1 MKKILIIILT
11 LLLCTGCFDY
21 KEINDLAIIN
31 AIGVDYEDDE
41 YIITLEILNDQI
53 DKDSSKITSY
63 TKVGHG
69 KNLTSAIENAADK
82 LSKQLIFNHIKLMIL
97 SKSIIEEK
105 FENIIDLFLR
115 NTYFRENFYVIS
127 ATKNK
132 PETLLNHTTNE
143 APIASTAIT
152 DTLESIRYSSNTNVL
167 KKFDEI
173 VEEVITYGIDT
184 CFSNITL
191 KDNEFIVDGMSI
203 FNNYSYKSNLS
214 NEYVKIYNLLTDN
227 FDRPTYTI
235 NYDNLSFTTAINN
248 GKINAEIK
256 SGTINVTGNLMGRI
270 IDNDPKYNIRD
281 PKNLE
286 RIDNDFTNLLNKKI
300 PEFIKVLQD
309 NNSDIL
315 GITKNYYKKT
325 RTKNK
330 DYWLKLDIKSNI
342 KFNINKKGLIYD
354 VERESWKRIIVY
366 LYISYHTFFF

>member
-31 AIGVDYEDDE
+31 AIGVDYENDE
-41 YIITLEILNDQI
+41 YVITLEILNDQI

-203 FNNYSYKSNLS
+203 FNNYSYKSNLN

-248 GKINAEIK
+248 GKINTEIK

-315 GITKNYYKKT
+315 GITRNYYKKT
-325 RTKNK
+325 RTKDK

>member
-31 AIGVDYEDDE
+31 AIGVDYENDE
-41 YIITLEILNDQI
+41 YVITLEILNDQI

-152 DTLESIRYSSNTNVL
+152 DTLESISYSSNTNVL

-235 NYDNLSFTTAINN
+235 NYDNLNFTTAINN
-248 GKINAEIK
+248 GKINTEIK
-256 SGTINVTGNLMGRI
+256 SGTINATGNLMGRI
-270 IDNDPKYNIRD
+270 IDNDPKFNIRD

-300 PEFIKVLQD
+300 SEFIKVLQD

-315 GITKNYYKKT
+315 GITRNYYKKT
-325 RTKNK
+325 RTKDK

>member
-31 AIGVDYEDDE
+31 AIGVDYENDE
-41 YIITLEILNDQI
+41 YVITLEILNDQI

-167 KKFDEI
+167 KKFDEM

-214 NEYVKIYNLLTDN
+214 NEYVKIYNLLIDN

-315 GITKNYYKKT
+315 GITRNYYKKT
-325 RTKNK
+325 RTKDK

>member
-235 NYDNLSFTTAINN
+235 NYDNLAFTTAINN
-248 GKINAEIK
+248 GKINTEIK

-315 GITKNYYKKT
+315 GITRNYYKKT
-325 RTKNK
+325 RTKDK

>member
-31 AIGVDYEDDE
+31 AIGVDYENDE
-41 YIITLEILNDQI
+41 YVITLEILNDQI

-203 FNNYSYKSNLS
+203 FNNYNYKGNLN

-248 GKINAEIK
+248 GKINTEIK
-256 SGTINVTGNLMGRI
+256 SGTINATGNLMGRI

-281 PKNLE
+281 AKNLE

-300 PEFIKVLQD
+300 SEFIKVLQD

-315 GITKNYYKKT
+315 GITRNYYKKT
-325 RTKNK
+325 RTKDK
-330 DYWLKLDIKSNI
+330 DYWLKLNIKSNI

>member
-31 AIGVDYEDDE
+31 AIGVDYENDE
-41 YIITLEILNDQI
+41 YVITLEILNDQI

-167 KKFDEI
+167 KKFDEM

-203 FNNYSYKSNLS
+203 FNNYSYKSNLN

-248 GKINAEIK
+248 GKINTEIK
-256 SGTINVTGNLMGRI
+256 SGTINATGNLMGRI

-300 PEFIKVLQD
+300 SEFIKVLQD

-315 GITKNYYKKT
+315 GITRNYYKKT
-325 RTKNK
+325 RTKDK

>member
-31 AIGVDYEDDE
+31 AIGVDYENDE
-41 YIITLEILNDQI
+41 YVITLEILNDQI

-127 ATKNK
+127 TTKNK

-248 GKINAEIK
+248 GKINTEIK

-286 RIDNDFTNLLNKKI
+286 RLDNDFTNLLNKKI
-300 PEFIKVLQD
+300 SEFIKVLQD

-315 GITKNYYKKT
+315 GITRNYYKKT
-325 RTKNK
+325 RTKDK
-330 DYWLKLDIKSNI
+330 DYWLKLNIKSNI

>member
-31 AIGVDYEDDE
+31 AIGVDYENDE
-41 YIITLEILNDQI
+41 YVITLEILNDQI

-127 ATKNK
+127 TTKNK

-167 KKFDEI
+167 KKFDEM

-300 PEFIKVLQD
+300 SEFIKVLQD

-315 GITKNYYKKT
+315 GITRNYYKKT
-325 RTKNK
+325 RTKDK

>member
-41 YIITLEILNDQI
+41 YVITLEILNDQI

-152 DTLESIRYSSNTNVL
+152 DTLVSIRYSSNTNVL

-235 NYDNLSFTTAINN
+235 NYDNLAFTTAINN
-248 GKINAEIK
+248 GKINAEINNG
-256 SGTINVTGNLMGRI
+256 SINVTGNLMGRI

-325 RTKNK
+325 RTKDK

>member
-41 YIITLEILNDQI
+41 YVITLEILNDQI

-167 KKFDEI
+167 KKFDEM

-214 NEYVKIYNLLTDN
+214 NEYVKIYNLLIDN

-315 GITKNYYKKT
+315 GITRNYYKKT
-325 RTKNK
+325 RTKDK

>member
-31 AIGVDYEDDE
+31 AIGVDYENDE
-41 YIITLEILNDQI
+41 YVITLEILNDQI

-69 KNLTSAIENAADK
+69 KTLTSAIENAADK

-143 APIASTAIT
+143 SPIASTAII
-152 DTLESIRYSSNTNVL
+152 DTLESISYSSNTNIL
-167 KKFDEI
+167 KMFDEI
-173 VEEVITYGIDT
+173 IEEVITYGIDT

-191 KDNEFIVDGMSI
+191 KDDEFIIDGMSI
-203 FNNYSYKSNLS
+203 FNNYNYKGNLNS
-214 NEYVKIYNLLTDN
+214 EYVKIYKLLTDN
-227 FDRPTYTI
+227 FDRPSYTI
-235 NYDNLSFTTAINN
+235 NYDNLSFTVAINN
-248 GKINAEIK
+248 GKLNTEINNG
-256 SGTINVTGNLMGRI
+256 SINVNGNLMGRI
-270 IDNDPKYNIRD
+270 LDNDPEFNIRD

-300 PEFIKVLQD
+300 SEFIKVLQD

-325 RTKNK
+325 RTKDK

>member
-82 LSKQLIFNHIKLMIL
+82 LSKQIIFNHIKLMIL

-152 DTLESIRYSSNTNVL
+152 DTLESIRYSSNTNIL
-167 KKFDEI
+167 KKFDEM

-248 GKINAEIK
+248 GKINTEIK
-256 SGTINVTGNLMGRI
+256 SGTINITGNLMGRI

-300 PEFIKVLQD
+300 SEFIKVLQD

-315 GITKNYYKKT
+315 GITRNYYKKT
-325 RTKNK
+325 RTKDK

>member
-31 AIGVDYEDDE
+31 AIGVDYENDE
-41 YIITLEILNDQI
+41 YVITLEILNDQI

-248 GKINAEIK
+248 GKINTEIK
-256 SGTINVTGNLMGRI
+256 NGTINVTGNLMGRI

-286 RIDNDFTNLLNKKI
+286 KIDNDFTNLLNKKI
-300 PEFIKVLQD
+300 SEFIKVLQD

-315 GITKNYYKKT
+315 GITRNYYKKT
-325 RTKNK
+325 RTKDK

>member
-31 AIGVDYEDDE
+31 AIGVDYENDE
-41 YIITLEILNDQI
+41 YVITLEILNDQI

-191 KDNEFIVDGMSI
+191 KDDEFIVDGMSI

-214 NEYVKIYNLLTDN
+214 NEYVKIYNLLIDN

-315 GITKNYYKKT
+315 GITRNYYKKT
-325 RTKNK
+325 RTKDK

>member
-31 AIGVDYEDDE
+31 AIGVDYENDE
-41 YIITLEILNDQI
+41 YVITLEILNDQI

-203 FNNYSYKSNLS
+203 FNNYSYKSNLN

-300 PEFIKVLQD
+300 SEFIKVLQD

-315 GITKNYYKKT
+315 GITRNYYKKT
-325 RTKNK
+325 RTKDK

>member
-31 AIGVDYEDDE
+31 AIGVDYENDE
-41 YIITLEILNDQI
+41 YVITLEILNDQI

-152 DTLESIRYSSNTNVL
+152 DTLESISYSSNTNVL
-167 KKFDEI
+167 KKFDEM

-248 GKINAEIK
+248 GKINTEINNG
-256 SGTINVTGNLMGRI
+256 SINVNGNLMGRI

-300 PEFIKVLQD
+300 SEFIKVLQD

-315 GITKNYYKKT
+315 GITRNYYKKT
-325 RTKNK
+325 RTKDK

>member
-31 AIGVDYEDDE
+31 AIGVDYENDE
-41 YIITLEILNDQI
+41 YVITLEILNDQI

-167 KKFDEI
+167 KKFDEM

-248 GKINAEIK
+248 GKINTEINNG
-256 SGTINVTGNLMGRI
+256 SINVNGNLMGRI

-300 PEFIKVLQD
+300 SEFIKVLQD

-315 GITKNYYKKT
+315 GITRNYYKKT
-325 RTKNK
+325 RTKDK

>member
-167 KKFDEI
+167 KKFDEM

-203 FNNYSYKSNLS
+203 FNNYSYKSNLN

-300 PEFIKVLQD
+300 SEFIKVLQD

-315 GITKNYYKKT
+315 GITRNYYKKT
-325 RTKNK
+325 RTKDK

>member
-31 AIGVDYEDDE
+31 AIGVDYENDE
-41 YIITLEILNDQI
+41 YVITLEILNDQI

-105 FENIIDLFLR
+105 LENIIDLFLR

-167 KKFDEI
+167 KKFDEM

-191 KDNEFIVDGMSI
+191 KDNEFIVDWMSI

-214 NEYVKIYNLLTDN
+214 NEYVKIYNLLIDN

-248 GKINAEIK
+248 GKINAEINNG
-256 SGTINVTGNLMGRI
+256 SINVTGNLMGRI

-315 GITKNYYKKT
+315 GITRNYYKKT
-325 RTKNK
+325 RTKDK

>member
-31 AIGVDYEDDE
+31 AIGVDYENDE
-41 YIITLEILNDQI
+41 YVITLEILNDQI

-248 GKINAEIK
+248 GKINAEINNG
-256 SGTINVTGNLMGRI
+256 SINVTGNLMGRI

-315 GITKNYYKKT
+315 GITRNYYKKT
-325 RTKNK
+325 RTKDK

>member
-31 AIGVDYEDDE
+31 AIGVDYENDE
-41 YIITLEILNDQI
+41 YVITLEILNDQI

-152 DTLESIRYSSNTNVL
+152 DTLESIRYSSNTNIL

-173 VEEVITYGIDT
+173 IEEVITYGIDT

-191 KDNEFIVDGMSI
+191 KDDEFIIDGMSI
-203 FNNYSYKSNLS
+203 FNNYNYKGNLN

-227 FDRPTYTI
+227 FDRPSYTI
-235 NYDNLSFTTAINN
+235 NYDNLSFTVAINN
-248 GKINAEIK
+248 GKLNTEINNG
-256 SGTINVTGNLMGRI
+256 SINVNGNLMGRI

-300 PEFIKVLQD
+300 SEFIKVLQD

-315 GITKNYYKKT
+315 GITRNYYKKT
-325 RTKNK
+325 RTKDK

>member
-1 MKKILIIILT
+1 MKKILVIILT
-11 LLLCTGCFDY
+11 LLFCTGCFDY
-21 KEINDLAIIN
+21 KEINDLAIIS
-31 AIGVDYEDDE
+31 AIGIDYENDE

-53 DKDSSKITSY
+53 DKASSKITSY
-63 TKVGHG
+63 TKTGSG
-69 KNLTSAIENAADK
+69 KTLTSAIENAADK
-82 LSKQLIFNHIKLMIL
+82 LSKELIFNHIKLMIL
-97 SKSIIEEK
+97 SKSIVETK
-105 FENIIDLFLR
+105 FDNIIDLFLR

-127 ATKNK
+127 STDTK
-132 PETLLNHTTNE
+132 PEDLLNHTTNE

-152 DTLESIRYSSNTNVL
+152 DTLESISYSSNTNIL

-173 VEEVITYGIDT
+173 IEEVITYGIDT

-214 NEYVKIYNLLTDN
+214 NEYVKIYNLLIDN

-315 GITKNYYKKT
+315 GITRNYYKKT
-325 RTKNK
+325 RTKDK

-354 VERESWKRIIVY
+354 VERESWKKIIVY
-366 LYISYHTFFF
+366 LYISYRTFFF

>member
-31 AIGVDYEDDE
+31 AIGVDYENDE
-41 YIITLEILNDQI
+41 YVITLEILNDQI

-248 GKINAEIK
+248 GKINTEIK

-300 PEFIKVLQD
+300 SEFIKVLQD

-315 GITKNYYKKT
+315 GITRNYYKKT
-325 RTKNK
+325 RTKDK

>member
-31 AIGVDYEDDE
+31 AIGVDYENDE
-41 YIITLEILNDQI
+41 YVITLEILNDQI

-248 GKINAEIK
+248 GKINTEIK

-286 RIDNDFTNLLNKKI
+286 KIDNDFTNLLNKKI
-300 PEFIKVLQD
+300 SEFIKVLQD

-315 GITKNYYKKT
+315 GITRNYYKKT
-325 RTKNK
+325 RTKDK

>member
-300 PEFIKVLQD
+300 SEFIKVLQD

-315 GITKNYYKKT
+315 GITRNYYKKT
-325 RTKNK
+325 RTKDK
-330 DYWLKLDIKSNI
+330 DYWLKLNIKSNI

>member
-31 AIGVDYEDDE
+31 AIGVDYENDE
-41 YIITLEILNDQI
+41 YVITLEILNDQI

-167 KKFDEI
+167 KKFDEM

-203 FNNYSYKSNLS
+203 FNNYSFKSNLS

-248 GKINAEIK
+248 GKINAEINNG
-256 SGTINVTGNLMGRI
+256 SINVTGNLMGRI

-315 GITKNYYKKT
+315 GITRNYYKKT
-325 RTKNK
+325 RTKDK

>member
-11 LLLCTGCFDY
+11 LFLCTGCFDY

-31 AIGVDYEDDE
+31 AIGVDYENDE
-41 YIITLEILNDQI
+41 YVITLEILNDQI

-69 KNLTSAIENAADK
+69 KTLTSAIENAADK

-167 KKFDEI
+167 KKFDEM

-203 FNNYSYKSNLS
+203 FNNYSYKSNLN

-248 GKINAEIK
+248 GKINTEIK

-270 IDNDPKYNIRD
+270 IDNGPEFNIRD

-325 RTKNK
+325 RTKDK

>member
-31 AIGVDYEDDE
+31 AIGVDYENDE
-41 YIITLEILNDQI
+41 YVITLEILNDQI

-203 FNNYSYKSNLS
+203 FNNYNYKGNLN

-248 GKINAEIK
+248 GKINTEIK
-256 SGTINVTGNLMGRI
+256 NGTINVTGNLMGRI

-286 RIDNDFTNLLNKKI
+286 KIDNDFTNLLNKKI
-300 PEFIKVLQD
+300 SEFIKVLQD

-315 GITKNYYKKT
+315 GITRNYYKKT
-325 RTKNK
+325 RTKDK

>member
-41 YIITLEILNDQI
+41 YVITLEILNDQI

-167 KKFDEI
+167 KKFDEM

-248 GKINAEIK
+248 GKINTEIK

-300 PEFIKVLQD
+300 SEFIKVLQD

-315 GITKNYYKKT
+315 GITRNYYKKT
-325 RTKNK
+325 RTKDK

>member
-31 AIGVDYEDDE
+31 AIGVDYENDE
-41 YIITLEILNDQI
+41 YVITLEILNDQI

-63 TKVGHG
+63 TKVGYG

-248 GKINAEIK
+248 GKINTEIK
-256 SGTINVTGNLMGRI
+256 SGTINATGNLMGRI
-270 IDNDPKYNIRD
+270 IDNDPKFNIRD

-315 GITKNYYKKT
+315 GITRNYYKKT
-325 RTKNK
+325 RTKDK
-330 DYWLKLDIKSNI
+330 DYWLKLDIKSKI

-354 VERESWKRIIVY
+354 VERES
-366 LYISYHTFFF
+366 

>member
-167 KKFDEI
+167 KKFDEM

-184 CFSNITL
+184 CFSNIAL

-248 GKINAEIK
+248 GKINTEIK

-315 GITKNYYKKT
+315 GITRNYYKKT
-325 RTKNK
+325 RTKDK

>member
-31 AIGVDYEDDE
+31 AIGVDYENDE
-41 YIITLEILNDQI
+41 YVITLEILNDQI

-152 DTLESIRYSSNTNVL
+152 DTLESILYSSNTNIL
-167 KKFDEI
+167 KKFDEM

-248 GKINAEIK
+248 GKINTEIK
-256 SGTINVTGNLMGRI
+256 SGTINITGNLMGRI

-315 GITKNYYKKT
+315 GITRNYYKKT
-325 RTKNK
+325 RTKDK

>member
-31 AIGVDYEDDE
+31 AIGVDYENDE
-41 YIITLEILNDQI
+41 YVITLEILNDQI

-127 ATKNK
+127 VTKNK

-203 FNNYSYKSNLS
+203 FNNYNYKGNLN

-248 GKINAEIK
+248 GKINTEIK
-256 SGTINVTGNLMGRI
+256 SGTINATGNLMGRI

-286 RIDNDFTNLLNKKI
+286 KIDNDFTNLLNKKI
-300 PEFIKVLQD
+300 SEFIKVLQD

-315 GITKNYYKKT
+315 GITRNYYKKT
-325 RTKNK
+325 RTKDK

-354 VERESWKRIIVY
+354 VERES
-366 LYISYHTFFF
+366 

>member
-31 AIGVDYEDDE
+31 AIGVDYENDE
-41 YIITLEILNDQI
+41 YVITLEILNDQI

-69 KNLTSAIENAADK
+69 KTLTSAIENAADK

-143 APIASTAIT
+143 SPIASTAII
-152 DTLESIRYSSNTNVL
+152 DTLESISYSSNTNIL
-167 KKFDEI
+167 KMFDEI
-173 VEEVITYGIDT
+173 IEEVITYGIDT

-191 KDNEFIVDGMSI
+191 KDDEFIIDGMSI
-203 FNNYSYKSNLS
+203 FNNYNYKGNLNS
-214 NEYVKIYNLLTDN
+214 EYVKIYKLLTDN
-227 FDRPTYTI
+227 FDRPSYTI
-235 NYDNLSFTTAINN
+235 NYDNLSFTVAINN
-248 GKINAEIK
+248 GKLNTEINNG
-256 SGTINVTGNLMGRI
+256 SINVNGNLMGRI
-270 IDNDPKYNIRD
+270 LDNDPAFNIRD

-300 PEFIKVLQD
+300 SEFIKVLQD

-325 RTKNK
+325 RTKDK
-330 DYWLKLDIKSNI
+330 DYWLKLDIKSTI

-354 VERESWKRIIVY
+354 VERES
-366 LYISYHTFFF
+366 

>member
-31 AIGVDYEDDE
+31 AIGVDYENDE
-41 YIITLEILNDQI
+41 YVITLEILNDQI

-167 KKFDEI
+167 KKFDEM

-248 GKINAEIK
+248 GKINAEINNG
-256 SGTINVTGNLMGRI
+256 SINVTGNLMGRI

-315 GITKNYYKKT
+315 GITRNYYKKT
-325 RTKNK
+325 RTKDK

>member
-31 AIGVDYEDDE
+31 AIGVDYENDE
-41 YIITLEILNDQI
+41 YVITLEILNDQI

-167 KKFDEI
+167 KKFDEM

-214 NEYVKIYNLLTDN
+214 NEYVKIYNLLIDN

-248 GKINAEIK
+248 GKINTEIK

-315 GITKNYYKKT
+315 GITRNYYKKT
-325 RTKNK
+325 RTKDK

>member
-300 PEFIKVLQD
+300 SEFIKVLQD

-315 GITKNYYKKT
+315 GITRNYYKKT
-325 RTKNK
+325 RTKDK

>member
-41 YIITLEILNDQI
+41 YVITLEILNDQI

-167 KKFDEI
+167 KKFDEM

-235 NYDNLSFTTAINN
+235 NYDNLAFTTAINN

-300 PEFIKVLQD
+300 SEFIKVLQD

-315 GITKNYYKKT
+315 GITRNYYKKT
-325 RTKNK
+325 RTKDK